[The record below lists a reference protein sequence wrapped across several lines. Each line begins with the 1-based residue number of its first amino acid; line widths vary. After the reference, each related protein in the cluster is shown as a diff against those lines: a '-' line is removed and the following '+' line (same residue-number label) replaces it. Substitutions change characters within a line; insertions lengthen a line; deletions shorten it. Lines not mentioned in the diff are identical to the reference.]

1 MILSERSFTIPSLFG
16 MRISG
21 FIRTHFY
28 SVIYLRRI
36 DTSSGIIIVV
46 PSVIPV
52 VINTPI
58 IPDIITI
65 PIILISIVIIP

>member
-1 MILSERSFTIPSLFG
+1 
-16 MRISG
+16 
-21 FIRTHFY
+21 
-28 SVIYLRRI
+28 VIYLRRI